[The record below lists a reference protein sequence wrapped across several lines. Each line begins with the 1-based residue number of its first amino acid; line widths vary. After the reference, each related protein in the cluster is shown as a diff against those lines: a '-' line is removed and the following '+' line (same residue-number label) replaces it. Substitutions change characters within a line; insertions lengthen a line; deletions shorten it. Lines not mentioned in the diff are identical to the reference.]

1 MLCAS
6 STIIC
11 NDEFKESPL
20 DAFFSEYSF
29 LQIINGI
36 IFLIS
41 TLTSTNEITLTL
53 TLLVLSSSTS
63 LISNSFD
70 KLSILLFDLA
80 IKGPI
85 CSFVINDLPISSQ

>member
-53 TLLVLSSSTS
+53 LVLSSSTS